1 MMIDVYLLRDYCDC
15 LLDVGDVPDYCPNG
29 LQIEGDRQIQR
40 LVTGVTACQALIDE
54 ALGWG
59 ADAIMVHHGY
69 FWKGEAQPLVGIK
82 GRRVRALMRAGV
94 SLLAYHLPLDRH
106 PELGN
111 NRQLG
116 ARLGFVGA
124 APVSAGDG
132 LLWQGRL
139 PEPLS
144 GTGLAVR
151 IADCLGRQPVHV
163 PVRSGPLNSVA
174 WCTGAAQGHIEE
186 AAALGV
192 EAFVSGEISERTAHL
207 ARELGLDYF
216 GAGHHATERY
226 GVAALGAHLAERFA
240 IAHRFIDIEN
250 PA

>member
-1 MMIDVYLLRDYCDC
+1 MTIDVHALRAYCDG
-15 LLDVGDVPDYCPNG
+15 LLEVGDASDYCPNG
-29 LQIEGDRQIQR
+29 LQIEGDRPIQR
-40 LVTGVTACQALIDE
+40 LATGVTACQALIDE
-54 ALGWG
+54 ALDWG
-59 ADAIMVHHGY
+59 ADAIIVHHGY

-111 NRQLG
+111 NHQLG
-116 ARLGFVGA
+116 LRFGFVGA
-124 APVSAGDG
+124 VPVSAGDG

-144 GTGLAVR
+144 GARLATL
-151 IADCLGRQPVHV
+151 IAEYLGRQPVHV
-163 PVRSGPLNSVA
+163 PVRSGLLDSVA
-174 WCTGAAQGHIEE
+174 WCTGAAQDHIEE

-192 EAFVSGEISERTAHL
+192 DAFVSGEISERTTHL

-216 GAGHHATERY
+216 AAGHHATERY